1 MRMRYKSDG
10 FAPLQTRAA
19 GTGGNWVPGVLMGL
33 FGSLRLRQWTKNL
46 LVFAGLLFSGRLT
59 DRTLWLPAVGAFGA
73 FCLLASAVYLLND
86 LWDREQ
92 DRQHPRKCHRPI
104 AAGIVPPPVALAA
117 AGFLS
122 LAGLLLAFASG
133 AQAGYLGAGYL
144 VLNLAYIIKI
154 KEVPLLDI
162 FSVAMGFVLRAVT
175 GVVAVGVELSP
186 WFVLCTVLL
195 SLLLVLGKRRQ
206 ELVSLAVGA
215 AAHRKVLGRYSQ
227 VFLDQMIS
235 IIATATLVSY
245 SLYTF
250 FSEAGRHH
258 SLMWTIPPVLY
269 GLFRYLY
276 LVYEEGRGGEPEEI
290 LLHDPGILG
299 SVLLWVLS
307 ILVILYFL

>member
-1 MRMRYKSDG
+1 MRDKSDS

-19 GTGGNWVPGVLMGL
+19 GTGGTSVPGVLMGL

-104 AAGIVPPPVALAA
+104 AAGILPPPVALAA

-122 LAGLLLAFASG
+122 LAGLFLAFCG
-133 AQAGYLGAGYL
+133 GMRVGYLGAGYL
-144 VLNLAYIIKI
+144 VLNLAYIIKV
-154 KEVPLLDI
+154 KEIPLLDI

-215 AAHRKVLGRYSQ
+215 AAHRMVLGRYSQ

>member
-1 MRMRYKSDG
+1 
-10 FAPLQTRAA
+10 
-19 GTGGNWVPGVLMGL
+19 MGL

-104 AAGIVPPPVALAA
+104 AAGILPPPVALAA

-122 LAGLLLAFASG
+122 LAGLFLAFCG
-133 AQAGYLGAGYL
+133 GMRVGYLGAGYL
-144 VLNLAYIIKI
+144 VLNLAYIIKV
-154 KEVPLLDI
+154 KEIPLLDI